1 MITKVFG
8 LGIPMIQ
15 LFFNYGWNMASCERF
30 DIQGRSL
37 LTKAI
42 MGESFVALP
51 FRFAPGLYVLQ
62 LSSGH
67 MVKSVKLLVR

>member
-1 MITKVFG
+1 V
-8 LGIPMIQ
+8 
-15 LFFNYGWNMASCERF
+15 NVF

-67 MVKSVKLLVR
+67 MVKPVKLLVR

>member
-1 MITKVFG
+1 WYSDD
-8 LGIPMIQ
+8 Q
-15 LFFNYGWNMASCERF
+15 LFLITDGTWHLVNVF

-67 MVKSVKLLVR
+67 MVKPVKLLVR

>member
-1 MITKVFG
+1 
-8 LGIPMIQ
+8 
-15 LFFNYGWNMASCERF
+15 MASCERF